1 MLRPSLVLLVSAI
14 ALAGCSSANKDAEL
28 EAFYQEV
35 QERGKGRIEPLPP
48 FEQVAPF
55 AYQAGGFRSPF
66 EAPVEAIPSNR
77 RAQLEG
83 RQVRPDPT
91 RVKQYLEQYNIGQLA
106 MVGTL
111 EQRGRLYA
119 LIRDVEEGVHR
130 VRTGDYMGSDHGRIL
145 SINERAIDLL
155 EIVSDG
161 TGGWVERQRQVSL
174 GGGDRG

>member
-1 MLRPSLVLLVSAI
+1 MLRPSLVLLACAI
-14 ALAGCSSANKDAEL
+14 AVSGCSSSGKDAEL
-28 EAFYQEV
+28 DAYYKEV
-35 QERGKGRIEPLPP
+35 HERGKGRIDPLPP

-66 EAPVEAIPSNR
+66 EAPVEVVPGRKNR
-77 RAQLEG
+77 VEG
-83 RQVRPDPT
+83 RKVRPDAT
-91 RVKQYLEQYNIGQLA
+91 RVKQYLEQFNIGQLA

-111 EQRGRLYA
+111 EQRGQLYA
-119 LIRDVEEGVHR
+119 LIRDIEEGVHR
-130 VRTGDYMGSDHGRIL
+130 VRAGDYMGSDHGKIL
-145 SINERAIDLL
+145 AIHDTAIDLI